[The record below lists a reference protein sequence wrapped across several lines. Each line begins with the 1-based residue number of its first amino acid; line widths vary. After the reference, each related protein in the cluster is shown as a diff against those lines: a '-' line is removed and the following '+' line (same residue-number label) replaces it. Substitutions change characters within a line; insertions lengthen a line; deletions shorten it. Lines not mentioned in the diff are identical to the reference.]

1 MIVPG
6 KHNNNGTINN
16 AIATIRTVQNKILFI
31 I

>member
-16 AIATIRTVQNKILFI
+16 IIATIRTVQNKILFI